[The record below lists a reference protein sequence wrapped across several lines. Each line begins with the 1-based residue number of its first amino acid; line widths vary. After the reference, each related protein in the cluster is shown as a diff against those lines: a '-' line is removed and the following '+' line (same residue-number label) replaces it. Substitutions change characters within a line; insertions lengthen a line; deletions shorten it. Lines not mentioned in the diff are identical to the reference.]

1 MGRISYNNVKGAAVE
16 EIKNNDLIRNIVC
29 NPFIISII
37 IVLIFLFISYTE
49 PINVC
54 SQGIYSFIPI
64 IMLILAHDV
73 IIRDIYRC
81 KNETSNKMFQN
92 TSILQNSTARP
103 RFVSNITA
111 TTDDSINGSINES
124 INGRGESDKK
134 GNRCDPDVA
143 DFLNL

>member
-81 KNETSNKMFQN
+81 KNETNNKMFQS
-92 TSILQNSTARP
+92 TSIIQNSTARP
-103 RFVSNITA
+103 RFVSTR
-111 TTDDSINGSINES
+111 TTQDES
-124 INGRGESDKK
+124 INGRGENDKIS
-134 GNRCDPDVA
+134 NRCDPDVA